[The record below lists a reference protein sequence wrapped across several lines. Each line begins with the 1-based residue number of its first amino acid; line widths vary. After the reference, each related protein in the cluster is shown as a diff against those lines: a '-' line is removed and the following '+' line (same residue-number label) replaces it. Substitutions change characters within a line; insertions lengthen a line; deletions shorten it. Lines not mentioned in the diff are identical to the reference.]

1 MKKKLIIILT
11 IIISILFIICIYRY
25 NKYAYIIQKNWN
37 INIPFEDKLI
47 YQKGNTGIRG
57 EGIKYTILKYNN
69 DYKIKKLKEYNW
81 TMEYNI
87 SEIDST
93 IKNLNIEEKYSLNS
107 NKQYLYFYHKENESK
122 IYILFSIEENK
133 LYIIEQI
140 I

>member
-47 YQKGNTGIRG
+47 YQKENTGIRG

-107 NKQYLYFYHKENESK
+107 NKQYLYFYHEENESK
-122 IYILFSIEENK
+122 IYILFSIEKNK

>member
-1 MKKKLIIILT
+1 MRKKLIIILT

-37 INIPFEDKLI
+37 ISIPFEDKLI

-87 SEIDST
+87 NEIDST

-107 NKQYLYFYHKENESK
+107 NKQYLYFYHEENESK

>member
-1 MKKKLIIILT
+1 MKKNLIIILT

-47 YQKGNTGIRG
+47 YQKENTGIRG

-107 NKQYLYFYHKENESK
+107 NKQYLYFYHEENESK